1 MRRLLTLAFL
11 CSSAVAFAQTG
22 TMPGSR
28 NVLGNQ
34 ANLDKQGQI
43 LRGGAKVRS
52 VCATGA
58 QDVPITQCI
67 LPSTFTPD
75 CSLGPL
81 QYAENNGAITFNP
94 PVDDESCFIV
104 LYNGASAGAVTFTTG
119 PGWVVGS
126 NTGEALT
133 TTSTNAFTV
142 SLWRVTIP
150 GVQSYPAY
158 TIFAHQ

>member
-43 LRGGAKVRS
+43 LRGGAIVRS

-58 QDVPITQCI
+58 LDVPNTQCV
-67 LPSTFTPD
+67 LPSTFTVD
-75 CSLGPL
+75 CGLGPL
-81 QYAENNGAITFNP
+81 QYSENNGAISAFTA
-94 PVDDESCFIV
+94 PVNDGSCFIM
-104 LYNGASAGAVTFTTG
+104 LYNGASAGAVTFSGFSVATGGTGATMVTTAG
-119 PGWVVGS
+119 NLYTIS
-126 NTGEALT
+126 I
-133 TTSTNAFTV
+133 
-142 SLWRVTIP
+142 WRITIP
-150 GVQSYPAY
+150 GVGSTAGY